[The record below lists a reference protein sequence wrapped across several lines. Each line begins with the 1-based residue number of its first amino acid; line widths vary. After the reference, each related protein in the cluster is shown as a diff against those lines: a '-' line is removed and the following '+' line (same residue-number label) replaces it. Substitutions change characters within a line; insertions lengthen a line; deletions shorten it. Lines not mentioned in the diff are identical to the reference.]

1 MKSDNMK
8 KVIPLIVY
16 LCFAWSAAYSQSDKE
31 KDVAAIKAMCGCYEV
46 NFNFAETFN
55 YVDDPEY
62 KPSPVKRTGGLEW
75 VQLVEE
81 DDEKIVLQ
89 HLLVVGPKDNQ
100 HVIKHWRQDW
110 EYENRDF
117 YMFSGDNSW
126 TYERK
131 SKEEVTGEWTQ
142 KVFQVDDS
150 PRYEGSAPW
159 IHIDGKSYWENTTN
173 APLPRREY
181 TIRSDYNITV
191 RQNRHEITENGWI
204 HDQDN
209 KKVLREDGDD
219 TVIAEEKGFN
229 SYTKV
234 DPSRCQAAQDWW
246 AANHDMWSTVRDN
259 WASVFAKK
267 KSFTLKPKVDNK
279 RLYEH
284 LFAMDPADAASK
296 EIEQVIT
303 GFVIR

>member
-1 MKSDNMK
+1 MK
-8 KVIPLIVY
+8 KVITLSVC
-16 LCFAWSAAYSQSDKE
+16 LFLAWSGAYSQSDKA
-31 KDVAAIKAMCGCYEV
+31 KDVEAIKAMCGCYEV
-46 NFNFAETFN
+46 KFNFAETFN

-81 DDEKIVLQ
+81 EDDKVVLQ

-110 EYENRDF
+110 EYQNRDF

-126 TYERK
+126 TYVRT
-131 SKEEVTGEWTQ
+131 SKDEVAGEWTQ

-159 IHIDGKSYWENTTN
+159 VHLDDKSYWENTTN

-191 RQNRHEITENGWI
+191 RQNRQEITANGWI

-209 KKVLREDGDD
+209 KKVLREDGED

-229 SYTKV
+229 TYTKV

-284 LFAMDPADAASK
+284 LFAMDPAVAESK
-296 EIEQVIT
+296 EIEKVIK